1 MSFSDWQGNE
11 HLIARLKQMIRSGR
25 IFHGC
30 LFEGSPQ
37 QTERLADDF
46 VRAAL
51 CERQDGDAC
60 GVCTFCRKFDSGNSE
75 DVIAVG
81 AEGSV
86 KDKDIELLISA
97 AMKKSYTGRPVF
109 LVVRGAG
116 RMTARAQNRLL
127 KTLEEPPSGVKILLL
142 TENAE
147 LLTETVRSRCISF
160 RLKDGGVS
168 AGGRDPAPETTPG
181 EDSGKAELSREEK
194 KRAAEL
200 ARDIIYG
207 KPFYAVNSEIG
218 YFASSREKAEQ
229 FAEAAEL
236 FYRDIFVSHYDREGR
251 LLINAEQRD
260 IIRGCARDFT
270 AEQMTSAASC
280 AETAQ
285 RDLSYHVSP
294 AHALKYMAFDI
305 QKKIKE

>member
-1 MSFSDWQGNE
+1 MDPSNYF
-11 HLIARLKQMIRSGR
+11 
-25 IFHGC
+25 
-30 LFEGSPQ
+30 
-37 QTERLADDF
+37 
-46 VRAAL
+46 
-51 CERQDGDAC
+51 
-60 GVCTFCRKFDSGNSE
+60 
-75 DVIAVG
+75 
-81 AEGSV
+81 
-86 KDKDIELLISA
+86 
-97 AMKKSYTGRPVF
+97 Y

-260 IIRGCARDFT
+260 IIRGCAGDFT

>member
-1 MSFSDWQGNE
+1 
-11 HLIARLKQMIRSGR
+11 
-25 IFHGC
+25 
-30 LFEGSPQ
+30 
-37 QTERLADDF
+37 
-46 VRAAL
+46 
-51 CERQDGDAC
+51 
-60 GVCTFCRKFDSGNSE
+60 
-75 DVIAVG
+75 
-81 AEGSV
+81 
-86 KDKDIELLISA
+86 
-97 AMKKSYTGRPVF
+97 MKKSYTGRPVF

-168 AGGRDPAPETTPG
+168 AGRRDPTPG

-260 IIRGCARDFT
+260 IIRGCAGDFT